1 MESKSKLRNIA
12 GTKYSNKTNFI
23 IELISKLKK
32 SYTYMC
38 LSTKENIWVY

>member
-1 MESKSKLRNIA
+1 MESKSKLRNIV

-32 SYTYMC
+32 ILYIYVSLY
-38 LSTKENIWVY
+38 